1 MENESWETETEGF
14 IHFKVRRGILYV
26 FDDLKGT
33 ESAVVIQN
41 SNRDLFGVL
50 MSLIIEGF
58 TEQVK
63 RRHHNIIDI
72 VEECSSDDIQF
83 SFAELLGDNPH
94 DWNRHIHLD
103 LDPKDGEPTPLQD
116 IDDWTEPEPSVEPEP
131 TEQTEQKEEC
141 TCGCCEFCKH
151 KHHHHHH
158 PDDGYF
164 DYNHHMYNFDGKPH
178 GNEYFQRDDETTYPE
193 FDNVTEDGIMEENES
208 GTDGEPDNGIDPTP
222 KPFDFHHWNRPFG
235 E

>member
-26 FDDLKGT
+26 FDDLQGR

-50 MSLIIEGF
+50 MTLIIEGF

-63 RRHHNIIDI
+63 RKHHNIIDI

-83 SFAELLGDNPH
+83 SFSEILGDNPH
-94 DWNRHIHLD
+94 DWNRKLRLD
-103 LDPKDGEPTPLQD
+103 LDPRDGEPTPLQD
-116 IDDWTEPEPSVEPEP
+116 IDEWNDDNEPSSGQEDVPTQTEPE
-131 TEQTEQKEEC
+131 QEQKEC
-141 TCGCCEFCKH
+141 ACRCCEECMN
-151 KHHHHHH
+151 HHN
-158 PDDGYF
+158 PDEDGYF
-164 DYNHHMYNFDGKPH
+164 EYDRHNYHFDGKPH
-178 GNEYFQRDDETTYPE
+178 GNDYFQRDDETSYPE
-193 FDNVTEDGIMEENES
+193 FDNVTENGIMESETGFN
-208 GTDGEPDNGIDPTP
+208 DDNGIDPP
-222 KPFDFHHWNRPFG
+222 PEPFDYHQWNKPFG